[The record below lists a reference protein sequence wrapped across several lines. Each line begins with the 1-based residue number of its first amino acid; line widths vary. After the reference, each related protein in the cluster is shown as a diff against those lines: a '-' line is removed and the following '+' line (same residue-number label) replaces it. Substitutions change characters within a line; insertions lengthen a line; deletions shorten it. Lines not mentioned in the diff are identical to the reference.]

1 MWPHVAS
8 LWKSHGVTAIGFKSY
23 ACSDS
28 RGKDIE
34 PTYKWE
40 KGHRVRDHVLKTASQ
55 RPLVKEIQI
64 AGRGSPKFLVT
75 EAEPRECTP
84 AEPRGLG

>member
-1 MWPHVAS
+1 MAS
-8 LWKSHGVTAIGFKSY
+8 RRLTLEVTRCHCDGFQVICLLRFK
-23 ACSDS
+23 
-28 RGKDIE
+28 GKGHRAH
-34 PTYKWE
+34 YKWE